1 MSRDAGPAANRRKR
15 QPAGKLPHAAR
26 SAPRGK
32 TLHYEQSAGFILF
45 RQTPAGRVYLLLD
58 YGKHWDY
65 PKGHLEKN
73 ETQWQ
78 AAVRELAEETGITDV
93 QRVADFCRRM
103 EYRFVSSR
111 KGTVHKRVTYFIG
124 RTQAKDVTVS
134 EEHVGFAWLEFDQA
148 IARLTFDSAREILRH
163 AHQRLE
169 EMTSGK

>member
-1 MSRDAGPAANRRKR
+1 MQGPRRTGESDSQRENCRTRRGRHRAAKR
-15 QPAGKLPHAAR
+15 YIMNSPPGLFCSGRH
-26 SAPRGK
+26 PREGYICCW
-32 TLHYEQSAGFILF
+32 TTANTGI
-45 RQTPAGRVYLLLD
+45 TPKD
-58 YGKHWDY
+58 TWK
-65 PKGHLEKN
+65 KN

>member
-1 MSRDAGPAANRRKR
+1 MSKYAGPAANRRKR
-15 QPAGKLPHAAR
+15 QPAGTRPHAAR
-26 SAPRGK
+26 PAKRGEAV
-32 TLHYEQSAGFILF
+32 HYEQSAGFILF

-65 PKGHLEKN
+65 PKGHLEKS

-111 KGTVHKRVTYFIG
+111 KGAVHKRVTYFIG
-124 RTQAKDVTVS
+124 RTLVQDVAVS

-163 AHQRLE
+163 AHKRLE
-169 EMTSGK
+169 ELAGGK